1 MNKFNLIMA
10 ASLIGF
16 SSVATAWQGHSAR
29 HGDYQPHQERFE
41 YARVIDVRPIFREV
55 RISEPVEECWQEPVR
70 HQVRH
75 GGPSAGGMLAGGIVG
90 GIIGHHLGQGRKHR
104 GVATAVGTL
113 VGARIG
119 HEAVKH
125 HGPDYSYSEV
135 TEMQQSCSQYERV
148 RYHQEIDGYDVT
160 YKYKGRKYQIEM
172 PYDPGKRIKMRIHVE
187 PVI

>member
-1 MNKFNLIMA
+1 MRYQVK
-10 ASLIGF
+10 
-16 SSVATAWQGHSAR
+16 
-29 HGDYQPHQERFE
+29 HG
-41 YARVIDVRPIFREV
+41 A
-55 RISEPVEECWQEPVR
+55 
-70 HQVRH
+70 
-75 GGPSAGGMLAGGIVG
+75 PSAGGMLAGGIVG
-90 GIIGHHLGQGRKHR
+90 GIIGHHLGQGRKNR

-119 HEAVKH
+119 HEAVKQHGSH
-125 HGPDYSYSEV
+125 HSYSEV

-160 YKYKGRKYQIEM
+160 YKYKGREFQIEM